1 MSATY
6 LCTFREQA
14 GQRRVPI
21 TALALLALH
30 RGRAVSQPAP
40 TTAHHRPTP
49 AAPSSINSL
58 SERFMRPIGPAP
70 RIPSSFSLAAAR
82 RGPNAGVGA
91 VTSQGSSARPRVP
104 LRRRAAGSG
113 WRPRR
118 RPPNPS
124 PAPRAVRRP
133 WAAAVAGGGAGSAG
147 GERTKRAESTEPRLG
162 QVSPCRLGRRG
173 GTLGAGRELAGG
185 QRDCTVPPLLA
196 ATGRGV
202 RAAGASP
209 CGGRARCPLPL
220 ARGPRGLS
228 RKGRGFLYPSCR
240 LLIGC
245 V

>member
-185 QRDCTVPPLLA
+185 QRGSVTMA
-196 ATGRGV
+196 A
-202 RAAGASP
+202 
-209 CGGRARCPLPL
+209 
-220 ARGPRGLS
+220 
-228 RKGRGFLYPSCR
+228 
-240 LLIGC
+240 
-245 V
+245 